1 MDTRGA
7 GRSTVRGA
15 LGTAVRATV
24 VNARGAC
31 RSAVGRALGAVVST
45 AVGATVGTAVVD
57 TRGACRSAVRG
68 ALGTAV
74 GTAVRAPVLDTPGA
88 GRSTVGRALGS
99 TVRTG
104 TDISATALNTRSAE
118 GSAVGGTFRLVRILL
133 CISHF
138 DLPDS
143 SDRAVTGRSPG
154 QAVLEQ
160 HRPARGYRC
169 GAGEG
174 TAGPQ
179 VIRTS
184 RGSGTT
190 CAVLAGGTISGR
202 PPEVAQFTHPLPATG
217 RCWMTGLELAVVALV
232 VSIASC
238 LQGAIGFGVALLSA
252 PVIAL
257 FDPTLLPGSLLLVVT
272 GLTALGV
279 LRDRAAVDVKDAGWA
294 VAGQVPG
301 TVAGALLVAA
311 LSARTLALVLASTV
325 LLAVLLSVCGWRP
338 RPRPAAVVVAGA
350 ASGLLGTAT
359 SIGGPPMALVW
370 HGSSRARMR
379 GTMSAFFLVG
389 AVMALVAL
397 TVVGSLDRR
406 TVLFAAA
413 LLPAMVLGFAVSG
426 AVNARINRRIVRRVG
441 LGASALGAVLVL
453 LQAL

>member
-1 MDTRGA
+1 
-7 GRSTVRGA
+7 
-15 LGTAVRATV
+15 
-24 VNARGAC
+24 
-31 RSAVGRALGAVVST
+31 
-45 AVGATVGTAVVD
+45 
-57 TRGACRSAVRG
+57 
-68 ALGTAV
+68 
-74 GTAVRAPVLDTPGA
+74 
-88 GRSTVGRALGS
+88 
-99 TVRTG
+99 
-104 TDISATALNTRSAE
+104 
-118 GSAVGGTFRLVRILL
+118 
-133 CISHF
+133 
-138 DLPDS
+138 
-143 SDRAVTGRSPG
+143 
-154 QAVLEQ
+154 
-160 HRPARGYRC
+160 
-169 GAGEG
+169 
-174 TAGPQ
+174 
-179 VIRTS
+179 
-184 RGSGTT
+184 
-190 CAVLAGGTISGR
+190 
-202 PPEVAQFTHPLPATG
+202 
-217 RCWMTGLELAVVALV
+217 MTGLELAVVALV

-257 FDPTLLPGSLLLVVT
+257 FDPTLLPSSLLLVVT

-397 TVVGSLDRR
+397 TAVGSIDRR